1 MQPRSQGVS
10 SLPPFPVGTETLV
23 AAAHVTMYSSKTA
36 GYSSTFGREDDKI
49 PHPSSSFFYH
59 RDSGWSRDQP
69 QPRSLFQR
77 QREAEKRDPGNEIE
91 QNTEYLC
98 KCYRA
103 DVLQGWCA
111 ARTSLWNSGYDV
123 IMVTDSL
130 PDLCLP
136 KAKNALSPL
145 CCHGNITVDI
155 SWNFEMIVQQLFIV
169 SVQCWKILER
179 YSTFCDFKSLCV
191 HIVTSQTL

>member
-1 MQPRSQGVS
+1 MSLLCLPYPLEQRSWLRLLTWPCIHPKPQGTQVHLVERTIKYPT
-10 SLPPFPVGTETLV
+10 LP
-23 AAAHVTMYSSKTA
+23 S
-36 GYSSTFGREDDKI
+36 
-49 PHPSSSFFYH
+49 YH

-103 DVLQGWCA
+103 DVLRGWCA
-111 ARTSLWNSGYDV
+111 ATRTSLWNSGYDV

-130 PDLCLP
+130 PDLYLP
-136 KAKNALSPL
+136 KAINAWSPL
-145 CCHGNITVDI
+145 CCHGNNTVDI
-155 SWNFEMIVQQLFIV
+155 SWNFEIIAQQLFIV
-169 SVQCWKILER
+169 SVQCWKRLER

-191 HIVTSQTL
+191 HIVTSQVL